1 MINLNDLFKIE
12 TKGFY
17 NIEKLDKISFEKA
30 AIDSRTI
37 EKKDLF
43 FAVKGDNT
51 DGHKYL
57 KSIFAKGV
65 KAAVVNES
73 WFRKNKKDFKNN
85 SFVITADTIR
95 SLGELAANYRN
106 KFDIPV
112 LCIGGS
118 NGKTTTKDLTAS
130 VLSQKYKVHKTT
142 GNFNNHIGLPLV
154 LLSMKEDSEM
164 CVLEVGAN
172 HFNEIKYLCDIARPT
187 AGLVTNIG
195 REHLEFFKNLKGVAK
210 AEFELYDY
218 LIKNNGDCFINYD
231 DEYIREYSKK
241 KSTSGKRKI
250 SYSYKHRTSVKGKF
264 VKYNNKFEPV
274 IEIKSSDKDFDTN
287 ISTFGK
293 HSIYNG
299 LAAAAVGIHYGLSSS
314 QIKRGLSGFK
324 PSSSK
329 RMELLRSKKGV
340 TIINDTYNSN
350 PDSVKMGIETLKE
363 FKTKGRKFVILG
375 DMLELGSSSK
385 KEHAEIGKLVKH
397 NSLENLFTY
406 GEQSYNTFLS
416 ASGIENNIYFE
427 NKEDLGKEIS
437 EKALKGDVIYLKG
450 SRGMK
455 MEEIIKFIP

>member
-1 MINLNDLFKIE
+1 MIDLNDLFKIE

-30 AIDSRTI
+30 AIDSRTVG
-37 EKKDLF
+37 KADLF

-57 KSIFAKGV
+57 KSVFQKGI
-65 KAAVVNES
+65 KAAVVDEK
-73 WFRKNKKDFKNN
+73 WFKKNKKDFKKN
-85 SFVITADTIR
+85 SFIITSDTIKA
-95 SLGELAANYRN
+95 LGELASNYRD

-130 VLSQKYKVHKTT
+130 VLSQKYKVHKTV

-154 LLSMKEDSEM
+154 LLAMKEDSEI

-172 HFNEIKYLCDIARPT
+172 HFGEVKYLCDIAKPT

-195 REHLEFFKNLKGVAK
+195 KEHLEFFKNLKGVSK

-218 LIKNNGDCFINYD
+218 LVKNKKLCLFNFDDAFIKEFAQ
-231 DEYIREYSKK
+231 KK
-241 KSTSGKRKI
+241 AGRTKKVT
-250 SYSYKHRTSVKGKF
+250 YSYGYSCDVKGKF

-274 IEIKSSDKDFDTN
+274 IKINSKKVKLEAN
-287 ISTFGK
+287 VSTFGK

-299 LAAAAVGIHYGLSSS
+299 LAAATVGINFGLNSKQIRKGLST
-314 QIKRGLSGFK
+314 FK
-324 PSSSK
+324 QSSSK
-329 RMELLRSKKGV
+329 RMEMLKSKKGV
-340 TIINDTYNSN
+340 TIINDAYNSN

-363 FKTKGRKFVILG
+363 FNTKGQKFIVLG
-375 DMLELGSSSK
+375 DMLELGKGSG
-385 KEHAEIGKLVKH
+385 KEHSAIGSLVKK
-397 NSLENLFTY
+397 NNFKNLFTY
-406 GEQSYNTFLS
+406 GKESYNTFLS
-416 ASGIENNIYFE
+416 ADGVDNNIYFE
-427 NKEDLGKEIS
+427 DKKELGTELSKRVTKKDI
-437 EKALKGDVIYLKG
+437 VYLKG

-455 MEEIIKFIP
+455 MEEVIQYLN